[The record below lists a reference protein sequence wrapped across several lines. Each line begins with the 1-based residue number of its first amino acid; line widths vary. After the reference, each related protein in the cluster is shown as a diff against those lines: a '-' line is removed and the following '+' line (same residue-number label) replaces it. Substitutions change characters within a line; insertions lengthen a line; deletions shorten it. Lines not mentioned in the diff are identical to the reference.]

1 GHSSTNGYRVGF
13 TARELQTM
21 VFPEPTFVVDGLI
34 TPGLTFLVS
43 RPKLGKSWWALD
55 VAIAI
60 ATGQP
65 ALGSATVEQGDVL
78 CLALEDSARRL
89 QRRMERMLGCEDWPE
104 RLTIFTKWP
113 RGEEGLEGIREWVR
127 SVEAPK
133 LAIIDTYEL
142 FRTERSGQCNPYAED
157 YRV

>member
-1 GHSSTNGYRVGF
+1 MARKGVVMPKLDNDTPLRRFVEGHSSTNGYRVGF

-78 CLALEDSARRL
+78 CLALEDSA
-89 QRRMERMLGCEDWPE
+89 
-104 RLTIFTKWP
+104 
-113 RGEEGLEGIREWVR
+113 
-127 SVEAPK
+127 
-133 LAIIDTYEL
+133 
-142 FRTERSGQCNPYAED
+142 
-157 YRV
+157 